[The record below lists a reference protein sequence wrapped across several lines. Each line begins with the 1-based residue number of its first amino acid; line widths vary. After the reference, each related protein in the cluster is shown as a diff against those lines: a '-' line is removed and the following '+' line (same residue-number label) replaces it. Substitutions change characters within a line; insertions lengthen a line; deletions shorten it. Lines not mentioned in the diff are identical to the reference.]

1 MEDTTVTNNLAKGPI
16 VSIIPLTA
24 LKQLALLKEL
34 GEEFTKEQLLR
45 ITRIYFP
52 KAYKRATG
60 YKKEQGIQK
69 KLPEIKMEASIIAV
83 LSMVAAKSLDVS
95 VKTLTS
101 VDKIEEIILQGAG
114 IRALV
119 SWLDKNKKDKDSIL
133 DASGKRRLVELFA
146 ELRFT
151 PETQEY
157 FFSFEKLKRMIADL
171 NEWLKIV
178 AALNKNATTQPHFLR
193 LASSS
198 GSGVV
203 WRKEKIYM
211 SLIIGI
217 TLGRERASFSIS
229 DILQLCKIV
238 KEDNWVKDIKQKLSL
253 IVVDDL
259 KSSLAD
265 ISSIQNIIDE
275 MNLFKNKTIFFY
287 AKKILWG
294 KSEEEGLIR
303 DADVL
308 FTSGALAIGRFT
320 GRKFD
325 EAALKEIRKKISSS
339 LGNQPMTVSYQFITE
354 YPYLITWFTEQEFF
368 RMAIID
374 QFNDKKLQIVAD
386 TYGVGEAFEKCV
398 TYINKTVT
406 VADVVMDIIN
416 SKEVFG
422 ASLNFFT
429 KNKSMMS
436 NKKLSPSDVRKKR
449 LYKTIMNHASRVFT
463 PRAFSDWV
471 YYVEGKNSNVSV
483 DLTGI
488 AISHIAAA
496 YLMTTTERR
505 ALTITNFIESKPWGK
520 YIDENAKEYFK
531 AKICSVNQIS
541 EKKPR
546 KTRGRR

>member
-1 MEDTTVTNNLAKGPI
+1 MEDTTVTNDSTKNPI
-16 VSIIPLTA
+16 VSLIPLTA

-60 YKKEQGIQK
+60 YKKEQSKQK
-69 KLPEIKMEASIIAV
+69 KLPEIKMEASAISV
-83 LSMVAAKSLDVS
+83 LAMVAAKSLDVS

-101 VDKIEEIILQGAG
+101 VDKIEEVILQGTG
-114 IRALV
+114 ITTLV

-133 DASGKRRLVELFA
+133 DASGKRRLVEMFA

-178 AALNKNATTQPHFLR
+178 AALNKNAATQPHFLR

-238 KEDNWVKDIKQKLSL
+238 KEDSWVKDIKEKLSL

-294 KSEEEGLIR
+294 KSDEEGLIR

-325 EAALKEIRKKISSS
+325 EAASKEIRRKISSS

-374 QFNDKKLQIVAD
+374 QVNDKKLQAIAD
-386 TYGVGEAFEKCV
+386 TYGVGEAFKKCLA
-398 TYINKTVT
+398 YINKTVT
-406 VADVVMDIIN
+406 VAEVVMDIIN

-422 ASLNFFT
+422 TSLSFFT

-436 NKKLSPSDVRKKR
+436 NKKLAATDVRKKR

-463 PRAFSDWV
+463 PRAFADWM
-471 YYVEGKNSNVSV
+471 YYVESKNPDVVV

-496 YLMTTTERR
+496 YLMTTTEKR

-531 AKICSVNQIS
+531 AKIGSVNQIS
-541 EKKPR
+541 GKKPR

>member
-1 MEDTTVTNNLAKGPI
+1 MEDKIITNDSEKDPI
-16 VSIIPLTA
+16 VSIIPASA
-24 LKQLALLKEL
+24 LKQMALLKDL
-34 GEEFTKEQLLR
+34 GEEFSKEQLLR

-60 YKKEQGIQK
+60 YKKEQSVQK

-83 LSMVAAKSLDVS
+83 LSMVAAKSLGVS

-101 VDKIEEIILQGAG
+101 VSKIEEVVLQGTG
-114 IRALV
+114 ITALV
-119 SWLDKNKKDKDSIL
+119 SWLDKNKKDKDNIL
-133 DASGKRRLVELFA
+133 DASGKRRLVELLT
-146 ELRFT
+146 ELKFT
-151 PETQEY
+151 VETQEY
-157 FFSFEKLKRMIADL
+157 FFSFEKLKRTVADL

-178 AALNKNATTQPHFLR
+178 AALNKNAATQPHFLR

-229 DILQLCKIV
+229 DILQLCKII
-238 KEDNWVKDIKQKLSL
+238 KEDSWVKDIKEKLSL
-253 IVVDDL
+253 IIIDDL
-259 KSSLAD
+259 KGSLAD

-275 MNLFKNKTIFFY
+275 MNLFRNKTIFFY

-294 KSEEEGLIR
+294 KSDEEGLIR

-339 LGNQPMTVSYQFITE
+339 LGNQPMTFSYQFITE

-374 QFNDKKLQIVAD
+374 QFKDKKLQAIAD
-386 TYGVGEAFEKCV
+386 TYGVGEAFKKCV

-422 ASLNFFT
+422 TSLNFFT

-436 NKKLSPSDVRKKR
+436 NRKLAPSDVRKKR
-449 LYKTIMNHASRVFT
+449 LYKTVMNHASRVFT
-463 PRAFSDWV
+463 PRAFSDWM
-471 YYVEGKNSNVSV
+471 YYVESRDPDVAV
-483 DLTGI
+483 DLAGI
-488 AISHIAAA
+488 AVSHIAAA
-496 YLMTTTERR
+496 YLMTTTEKR
-505 ALTITNFIESKPWGK
+505 ALTITNFIEGKPWGK

-531 AKICSVNQIS
+531 AKIGTVNQIS
-541 EKKPR
+541 NKKTSSR
-546 KTRGRR
+546 RGRR